1 MAVRAIESKTMTPSL
16 EQDYRVMTILNTAL
30 HLPESERSGY
40 LSVACQGN
48 EELLQE
54 IAEAIEWEE
63 RMGNF
68 LRAPLISLQD
78 LERPFQVGAVIADRF
93 EIIREIGEGG
103 MGVVYEAFDRKRH
116 QRIAIKSAK
125 LGFRR
130 LLTPELESALK
141 VRHANICLVN
151 EIHSAPTEY
160 GDVDFLTMEF
170 LDGQT
175 LSARLSSGALQYDE
189 ALDIARQLCSAL
201 TEAHLSGVI
210 HRDLKSANVI
220 LCRSGDETR
229 AVITDFGL
237 ATETTLDPRDLAGT
251 PGYMAP
257 ELWRGER
264 PSKASD
270 IYALGVILYEMVTGV
285 KPFTDQKTQSR
296 LTSQPVAPSTWT
308 KGLDSRWDAAILRC
322 LDPSP
327 AARPQDVKEVL
338 ALLERRP
345 LRTLIAKLADAWS
358 PANVT
363 TRRVRRTVAV
373 LVMAVLAV
381 GAVTLARRFTVV
393 SRSVTPKMTDKDTI
407 VLSEFHNTTGDAVF
421 DDTLKQGLSVALNQ
435 SPFLNVLSDARVAE
449 TLQLM
454 SRPADTKLTPDLAR
468 ELCQRAGSK
477 AYIAGSIA
485 SLGSQ
490 YVLGLRALN
499 CQNGDPLAQDQATA
513 SAKEK
518 VLDALGTA
526 ASKLRTALGESLA
539 TVQRFDVPLSE
550 ATTSSLE
557 ALK

>member
-103 MGVVYEAFDRKRH
+103 MGVVYEAFDRKRQ

-151 EIHSAPTEY
+151 EIHSTPTEY
-160 GDVDFLTMEF
+160 GEVDFLTMEL

-175 LSARLSSGALQYDE
+175 LSARLSSSGALRHGE
-189 ALDIARQLCSAL
+189 VLDVARQLCSAL
-201 TEAHLSGVI
+201 AEAHLSGVI

-220 LCRSGDETR
+220 LCRSDDGTR

-237 ATETTLDPRDLAGT
+237 ATETTLNPRDLAGT

-257 ELWRGER
+257 ELWRGDG
-264 PSKASD
+264 PSTASD

-285 KPFTDQKTQSR
+285 KPFTDQKTESR

-338 ALLERRP
+338 ALLEERP
-345 LRTLIAKLADAWS
+345 LPTLLD
-358 PANVT
+358 
-363 TRRVRRTVAV
+363 
-373 LVMAVLAV
+373 
-381 GAVTLARRFTVV
+381 
-393 SRSVTPKMTDKDTI
+393 
-407 VLSEFHNTTGDAVF
+407 
-421 DDTLKQGLSVALNQ
+421 
-435 SPFLNVLSDARVAE
+435 
-449 TLQLM
+449 
-454 SRPADTKLTPDLAR
+454 KLT
-468 ELCQRAGSK
+468 
-477 AYIAGSIA
+477 
-485 SLGSQ
+485 
-490 YVLGLRALN
+490 
-499 CQNGDPLAQDQATA
+499 
-513 SAKEK
+513 
-518 VLDALGTA
+518 
-526 ASKLRTALGESLA
+526 
-539 TVQRFDVPLSE
+539 
-550 ATTSSLE
+550 
-557 ALK
+557 